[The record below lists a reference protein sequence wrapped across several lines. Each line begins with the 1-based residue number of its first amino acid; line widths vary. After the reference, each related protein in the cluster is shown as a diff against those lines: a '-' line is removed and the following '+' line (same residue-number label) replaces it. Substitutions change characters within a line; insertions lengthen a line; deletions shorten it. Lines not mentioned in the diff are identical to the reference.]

1 MYVFV
6 LYLHILGFAV
16 WFGSVLT
23 GTLVWRRRVR
33 GGDALA
39 ATEDWRSVDRYLTE
53 PAAVVVL
60 LAGGYLMS
68 AGDFAFDE
76 NVWIHIGFGA
86 LVASVLVSIFG
97 VGFARRSATRAGELT
112 AALMTRATWSAA
124 VAGGLILVGL
134 WAMVARPTF

>member
-1 MYVFV
+1 MYTVV
-6 LYLHILGFAV
+6 LYLHILGFAI
-16 WFGSVLT
+16 WFGAVLT

-33 GGDALA
+33 GGDPMA
-39 ATEDWRSVDRYLTE
+39 ATEDWRSIDRYLTE
-53 PAAVVVL
+53 PSAAVVL

-76 NVWIHIGFGA
+76 NIWIHIGFAA

-97 VGFARRSATRAGELT
+97 VGFARRAATKGGELT
-112 AALMTRATWSAA
+112 ARLAARALWSSV
-124 VAGGLILVGL
+124 VAGALILVGL

>member
-1 MYVFV
+1 MYTSI
-6 LYLHILGFAV
+6 LYLHVLGFAV
-16 WFGSVLT
+16 WFGAIVT
-23 GTLVWRRRVR
+23 GTLLWRRRV
-33 GGDALA
+33 GAGDGLA
-39 ATEDWRSVDRYLTE
+39 ATEDWRSIDRFLTE

-86 LVASVLVSIFG
+86 LVASVLVSVFG
-97 VGFARRSATRAGELT
+97 VGFARRTATKHGRLTEALVARAS
-112 AALMTRATWSAA
+112 WSA
-124 VAGGLILVGL
+124 VLAGGLVLVGL